1 MFHFKKLIDV
11 WSLEDP
17 KIRENK
23 TEYIEIIETLD
34 REYSVYGLNW
44 QENRG
49 ISQLVN
55 YQDSY
60 LKIFDPQASKMSL
73 QDGSSLT
80 KNVRKWKNGL
90 ELTRNYTMF
99 QKVSDKDPLP
109 DIYLNEVQQPLIE
122 IILFPDSGQVRF
134 FLPISIILSK
144 SVFWSRS
151 ILFEMNIVAKI
162 DIFIEINIFAKI
174 DLSIEMNTFVKPRYY
189 WQIRYFL
196 TKSL

>member
-1 MFHFKKLIDV
+1 MSIKDKTFFKTIDLKSYPVQENHCIGDSFAIDTKTALKLRYLYNHLYHFKKLIDV
-11 WSLEDP
+11 WSLEDQ

-60 LKIFDPQASKMSL
+60 LKMFDPQAPQMSL

-90 ELTRNYTMF
+90 ELTRNYTMY
-99 QKVSDKDPLP
+99 QKVSDEDPLP
-109 DIYLNEVQQPLIE
+109 EIYLNDVEQPLVE
-122 IILFPDSGQVRF
+122 IILFPDSGKV
-134 FLPISIILSK
+134 
-144 SVFWSRS
+144 
-151 ILFEMNIVAKI
+151 
-162 DIFIEINIFAKI
+162 
-174 DLSIEMNTFVKPRYY
+174 
-189 WQIRYFL
+189 
-196 TKSL
+196 

>member
-1 MFHFKKLIDV
+1 M
-11 WSLEDP
+11 
-17 KIRENK
+17 
-23 TEYIEIIETLD
+23 D

-60 LKIFDPQASKMSL
+60 LKIFDPQAPKMNL

-99 QKVSDKDPLP
+99 QKVSDEDPLP
-109 DIYLNEVQQPLIE
+109 DIYLNNVEQPLVE
-122 IILFPDSGQVRF
+122 IILFPDSGEV
-134 FLPISIILSK
+134 
-144 SVFWSRS
+144 
-151 ILFEMNIVAKI
+151 
-162 DIFIEINIFAKI
+162 
-174 DLSIEMNTFVKPRYY
+174 
-189 WQIRYFL
+189 
-196 TKSL
+196 